1 MSALTINLDPAQLRE
16 RYERAERRREEA
28 AEAERAAYL
37 HWQEA
42 YGGYEIA
49 RDEACSVWRAW
60 VEAIAP

>member
-1 MSALTINLDPAQLRE
+1 MSTSAMSPDLAGLRE
-16 RYERAERRREEA
+16 RYEQVERRREEA
-28 AEAERAAYL
+28 AEAERVAYL

-42 YGGYEIA
+42 YGAHEIA